1 MSKVR
6 NDGFLLFIANYGVG
20 IDDGG
25 IAGFE
30 IGHCELI
37 TSKNIIEDDDEIL
50 KGKKKAW
57 QKQQFMQKFKKLFN

>member
-50 KGKKKAW
+50 KGKKKA
-57 QKQQFMQKFKKLFN
+57 